1 MMHRHALAA
10 KATPKNTYAS
20 RDEPVG
26 SGSDAGHRD
35 GSGGGGG
42 SGGDGGCGGGGGG
55 GGGGVGGGGGGA
67 RDMPCKG
74 CG

>member
-1 MMHRHALAA
+1 MIQRHAVAT

-20 RDEPVG
+20 RAEPVG

-42 SGGDGGCGGGGGG
+42 CGGGGGG
-55 GGGGVGGGGGGA
+55 G
-67 RDMPCKG
+67 
-74 CG
+74 